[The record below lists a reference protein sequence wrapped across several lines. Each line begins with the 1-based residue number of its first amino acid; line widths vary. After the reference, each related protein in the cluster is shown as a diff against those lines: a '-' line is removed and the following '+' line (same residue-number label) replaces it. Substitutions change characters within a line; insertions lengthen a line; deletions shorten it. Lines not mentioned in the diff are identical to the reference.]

1 MGSYT
6 TLTNNRVIIIII
18 TNSKKVVI
26 ARGYPR
32 VGDINDDL
40 EISMGILLKKCL
52 INLECSP

>member
-6 TLTNNRVIIIII
+6 TLTNNRVIIII

>member
-6 TLTNNRVIIIII
+6 TLTNNRVIIII
-18 TNSKKVVI
+18 TNSKKVII